1 MFGLCF
7 YHSFLTER
15 KLYGPLGWNKQY
27 QFNESD
33 LRISA
38 QQLQIFLD
46 EYPNEVPLDALN
58 YLTVECNYGGRVTE
72 AMDRRL
78 NTMILLKFYCPEIH
92 EDDDYKF
99 SESGLY
105 YAPKHCEYEGY
116 LAYVDSLP
124 QFPDPEVYG
133 FHENAAIAKN
143 MNEVNNALDTMLITQ
158 QSAGGGGGEGG
169 DALINQ
175 LADGILGKLPA
186 NFDADQAAKDFPV
199 EYTQSMN
206 TVLTQELDRFN
217 TLTSTI
223 RKSLKDMKLAVA
235 GVMLMSAELEA
246 AVNSLK
252 VGRVPEL
259 WLAKSYP
266 SRKSLGSYM
275 EDLYERLAWFA
286 EWAASTIPD
295 IMWINRFYFTQGF
308 LTGAK

>member
-1 MFGLCF
+1 MGSLEKICELMPERKPHRDFRLWLTSYPSKDFPVAVLQNGTKMTNEPPMGLKQNLYAALSADPISNRTWFDGCAQPKVFRKLLFGLCF
-7 YHSFLTER
+7 YHSFITER

-72 AMDRRL
+72 IMDRRL
-78 NTMILLKFYCPEIH
+78 NTFILLKFYCQEIT

-99 SESGLY
+99 SASGLY
-105 YAPKHCEYEGY
+105 FAPKHTEYEGY

-133 FHENAAIAKN
+133 FHDNAAIAKN

-158 QSAGGGGGEGG
+158 QSAGGGSGGGG

-175 LADGILGKLPA
+175 LADGILAKLPED
-186 NFDADQAAKDFPV
+186 FDVAEASKKFPV
-199 EYTQSMN
+199 EYT
-206 TVLTQELDRFN
+206 
-217 TLTSTI
+217 
-223 RKSLKDMKLAVA
+223 
-235 GVMLMSAELEA
+235 
-246 AVNSLK
+246 
-252 VGRVPEL
+252 
-259 WLAKSYP
+259 
-266 SRKSLGSYM
+266 
-275 EDLYERLAWFA
+275 
-286 EWAASTIPD
+286 
-295 IMWINRFYFTQGF
+295 
-308 LTGAK
+308 

>member
-1 MFGLCF
+1 
-7 YHSFLTER
+7 
-15 KLYGPLGWNKQY
+15 
-27 QFNESD
+27 
-33 LRISA
+33 
-38 QQLQIFLD
+38 
-46 EYPNEVPLDALN
+46 
-58 YLTVECNYGGRVTE
+58 
-72 AMDRRL
+72 
-78 NTMILLKFYCPEIH
+78 
-92 EDDDYKF
+92 
-99 SESGLY
+99 
-105 YAPKHCEYEGY
+105 
-116 LAYVDSLP
+116 
-124 QFPDPEVYG
+124 
-133 FHENAAIAKN
+133 
-143 MNEVNNALDTMLITQ
+143 
-158 QSAGGGGGEGG
+158 
-169 DALINQ
+169 
-175 LADGILGKLPA
+175 
-186 NFDADQAAKDFPV
+186 
-199 EYTQSMN
+199 MN